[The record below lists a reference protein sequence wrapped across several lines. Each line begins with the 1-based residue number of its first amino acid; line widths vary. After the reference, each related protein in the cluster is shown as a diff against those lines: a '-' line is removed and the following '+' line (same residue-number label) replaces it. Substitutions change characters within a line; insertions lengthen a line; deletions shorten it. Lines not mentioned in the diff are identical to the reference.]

1 MRYYIIA
8 GERSGDLH
16 GGNLVKALKRYDSDA
31 NLRGFG
37 GEYMQE
43 AGVELEVHY
52 RDMAFMGLAEILT
65 NLNKIS
71 NYIKQC
77 KADITQFKPDVVI
90 LIDYGGFN
98 RRIAKFG
105 KKNGIKVFYYIPPKV
120 WAWYQ
125 RRALELKANVDRM
138 FVILPF
144 EKEFFKKFNWDVD
157 YVGNPVLDAVKAH
170 QHDDQFI
177 VKHQV
182 KSENPVVALLPGS
195 RKQEL
200 NSIIPLMEEV
210 VKRFPQYQFAVA
222 SVSNLDQSM
231 YGELRSLPNVKFI
244 IEDTY
249 NLLLN
254 SNAAIVTSGTATL
267 ETALFRVPQVVV
279 YKTSFV
285 SYWIVKM
292 LIKVP
297 YISLVNLIIGK
308 QVVKEM
314 IQQDANAEDV
324 SVELK
329 LLLENQTYQ
338 QGILDAYDNLI
349 KILDTGSAS
358 ENAARL
364 MVKYLRGEDQS
375 YLVNNTS

>member
-1 MRYYIIA
+1 M
-8 GERSGDLH
+8 
-16 GGNLVKALKRYDSDA
+16 
-31 NLRGFG
+31 
-37 GEYMQE
+37 
-43 AGVELEVHY
+43 
-52 RDMAFMGLAEILT
+52 
-65 NLNKIS
+65 
-71 NYIKQC
+71 
-77 KADITQFKPDVVI
+77 
-90 LIDYGGFN
+90 
-98 RRIAKFG
+98 
-105 KKNGIKVFYYIPPKV
+105 
-120 WAWYQ
+120 
-125 RRALELKANVDRM
+125 KANVDRM

-170 QHDDQFI
+170 QCDDQFAM
-177 VKHQV
+177 KHQM
-182 KSENPVVALLPGS
+182 KSGDPVVALLPGS

-200 NSIIPLMEEV
+200 NSIIPLMVEV

-279 YKTSFV
+279 YKTSLV

-297 YISLVNLIIGK
+297 YISLVNLIIGQ

-314 IQQDANAEDV
+314 IQQDANVEDV
-324 SVELK
+324 STELI
-329 LLLENQTYQ
+329 LLLENQTYR
-338 QGILDAYDNLI
+338 QGILDAYENLI

-358 ENAARL
+358 ENAANL
-364 MVKYLRGEDQS
+364 MVNYLQQDELKIS
-375 YLVNNTS
+375 NLKSKI

>member
-16 GGNLVKALKRYDSDA
+16 GGNLVKALKRHDA
-31 NLRGFG
+31 DASLRGFG

-65 NLNKIS
+65 NLTKIS

-77 KADITQFKPDVVI
+77 KADVTQFKPDVII

-144 EKEFFKKFNWDVD
+144 EKEFFKRFNWDVD

-170 QHDDQFI
+170 QRDDQFA
-177 VKHQV
+177 VKHQM
-182 KSENPVVALLPGS
+182 KSDNPVVALLPGS

-314 IQQDANAEDV
+314 IQQDANVEDV
-324 SVELK
+324 SAELK
-329 LLLENQTYQ
+329 LLLENQTYR
-338 QGILDAYDNLI
+338 QGILNSYDNLI

-358 ENAARL
+358 ENAATL
-364 MVKYLRGEDQS
+364 MVKYLKKD
-375 YLVNNTS
+375 